1 MGISTFSTV
10 TNLKLPTLTTL
21 MKELPTG
28 KEKQQKYSKYML
40 LDPCGTKEKSTYF
53 LSWREN
59 KNVYKNK
66 QTKSYWIKYSV
77 IALFWNVYLLSFL
90 PQIATLLMVSAS

>member
-40 LDPCGTKEKSTYF
+40 LDPCGTKEKSIYF
-53 LSWREN
+53 LS
-59 KNVYKNK
+59 
-66 QTKSYWIKYSV
+66 
-77 IALFWNVYLLSFL
+77 
-90 PQIATLLMVSAS
+90 

>member
-40 LDPCGTKEKSTYF
+40 LDPCGTKKRAHIFSPEGRTKMFT
-53 LSWREN
+53 
-59 KNVYKNK
+59 KTNK
-66 QTKSYWIKYSV
+66 QNPTE
-77 IALFWNVYLLSFL
+77 
-90 PQIATLLMVSAS
+90 